1 MNKYRER
8 RVTNKTTYLGTT
20 KACYILE
27 KFWNRLRLWEGRVT
41 DALQPGWW
49 FGKCFNHIFNVT
61 IRIIV
66 LRQSCTLWSQ
76 NATCCFY
83 YSENRREH
91 MRTCVIS
98 NQGITPGRQSSNNL
112 LFLLD
117 CWEAFIVSLTLIS
130 GHAGEENKSLKNVTS
145 INLNKRIIISPKCR
159 LQWSKSSSPTEH
171 VWLTCVIPQ
180 ESWWWMISS

>member
-83 YSENRREH
+83 CSENRREH

-98 NQGITPGRQSSNNL
+98 NQGIPPGGQSSNNL

-117 CWEAFIVSLTLIS
+117 CWEAFISFGNFDFKTCWRR
-130 GHAGEENKSLKNVTS
+130 KQSLKNITS
-145 INLNKRIIISPKCR
+145 INLNKE
-159 LQWSKSSSPTEH
+159 L
-171 VWLTCVIPQ
+171 
-180 ESWWWMISS
+180 